1 MIKTIGEV
9 PPIDTDFLNAQVLA
23 LKEECC
29 KLERSKYRLETKVD
43 RLKMQNTMA
52 DEVIRSYEDI
62 TKVYKEMLG
71 IDEGE

>member
-9 PPIDTDFLNAQVLA
+9 PPIDTGFLNAQVLA